1 MTLQELRGQ
10 FPPIIRNRTA
20 IIKVETI
27 YSMTVSGFLRP
38 QLWQM
43 CKYFEEEFMLFVIP
57 QRTKPDIY
65 GELFD
70 LLEAFV
76 DNWEVL

>member
-1 MTLQELRGQ
+1 MTLLELRAG
-10 FPPIIRNRTA
+10 FPPIIRNRSA
-20 IIKVETI
+20 IVKVSTI
-27 YSMTVSGFLRP
+27 YSMTVSSCLRP

-70 LLEAFV
+70 ILEAFA